1 MGKVAILA
9 GFEPFGSY
17 PVNPTADLARELDG
31 KEIDGVLIKG
41 VVMPASYHFCH
52 VEVIHA
58 AREMDACRIV
68 SFGLAS
74 WAPKIKIE
82 EVGENWMASRYAD
95 CDGIQADGER
105 LCPFEQ
111 THRYVN
117 SNTDRLKA
125 KFEEMGVRCLLSQ
138 HAETYVCNA
147 MIYNTLRALELYE
160 MNVPYV
166 HMHTPWTNR
175 NLRDVEVDPL
185 KKVVIQW
192 EMLERAAI
200 IACTTLSLKL
210 QDQLSMPL

>member
-1 MGKVAILA
+1 MGQVAILA

-31 KEIDGVLIKG
+31 REIDGVLIKG
-41 VVMPASYHFCH
+41 IVMPASYHFCH

-82 EVGENWMASRYAD
+82 QVGENWMASRYAD
-95 CDGIQADGER
+95 CDGIQVDGKR
-105 LCPFEQ
+105 LYPFEQ
-111 THRYVN
+111 AYRYVN
-117 SNTDRLKA
+117 SDTDKLKSV
-125 KFEEMGVRCLLSQ
+125 FEANGVDCQLSQ
-138 HAETYVCNA
+138 DADAYVCNA
-147 MIYNTLRALELYE
+147 MIYSTLRDIELYE
-160 MNVPYV
+160 MTVPYV
-166 HMHTPWTNR
+166 HMHTPWTYR

-200 IACTTLSLKL
+200 IACTTLSLK
-210 QDQLSMPL
+210 DQLSMPL